1 MKKSTWL
8 IIDLVNLLL
17 MISWWV
23 KPVNVMAESYIAI
36 VTLVALVVDLVVIA
50 MWMKNRIK
58 NRPLTK

>member
-17 MISWWV
+17 MLSWWI

-36 VTLVALVVDLVVIA
+36 VTLVALVVDIIVIA
-50 MWMKNRIK
+50 LWIK
-58 NRPLTK
+58 NKIQKNL

>member
-17 MISWWV
+17 MLSWWI

-36 VTLVALVVDLVVIA
+36 VTLVALVVDIIVIA
-50 MWMKNRIK
+50 LWIK
-58 NRPLTK
+58 NKIQKKL

>member
-17 MISWWV
+17 MLSWWI

-36 VTLVALVVDLVVIA
+36 VTLVALVVDIIVIA
-50 MWMKNRIK
+50 LWIK
-58 NRPLTK
+58 NKIQKNFS